1 MVLSGVPTNKAKI
14 ALLNNAS
21 TYTVLQDHA
30 YFEFKTQN
38 EPWQTC
44 DLVIIAGKRNFK
56 FCEGRAGV
64 ILPGGAP
71 FICERAMYAP
81 DAPRSLIS
89 YRDLRAND
97 IHVSTAVE
105 NDEEVLELR
114 RGPRRL
120 ATAHAAANGLYE
132 LCIMQ
137 ASPPCKGEEEASEHR
152 HGYHARLPL
161 GGAQASFLAASSKAN
176 IWHRRLGHPGTT
188 MMRKMIPIL
197 TGHDLCTS
205 DAERVEE
212 CAACI
217 QGKLIRQPS
226 RWKLPTEMPAALYR
240 LHGDWCGPITP
251 QSGQFKYFFVLVDA
265 SGRHAE
271 VSLLTT
277 RNMVFPKTLAMILR
291 FRNHFPDNQICFL
304 RMDNAMEFKSQAFED
319 FCTASGI
326 ELTYSVP
333 YEHAQNGLAE
343 AYIKKIQL
351 IVRPLLFHANLSPT
365 LWGHAV
371 LHAQQSFLD
380 LDPHYCTHI
389 LH

>member
-1 MVLSGVPTNKAKI
+1 M
-14 ALLNNAS
+14 
-21 TYTVLQDHA
+21 
-30 YFEFKTQN
+30 
-38 EPWQTC
+38 
-44 DLVIIAGKRNFK
+44 
-56 FCEGRAGV
+56 

-71 FICERAMYAP
+71 LICERAMYAP
-81 DAPRSLIS
+81 DAPRSLIN
-89 YRDLRAND
+89 YRDLRANN

-120 ATAHAAANGLYE
+120 ATAHAVANNLYE

-137 ASPPCKGEEEASEHR
+137 ASPPCKGEEEVGE
-152 HGYHARLPL
+152 HGYECHPCLSL
-161 GGAQASFLAASSKAN
+161 GGAQASFLAASSKVN

-188 MMRKMIPIL
+188 MMQKMIPIL

-212 CAACI
+212 STTCI

-226 RWKLPTEMPAALYR
+226 RWKLPTEMPTPLYR

-251 QSGQFKYFFVLVDA
+251 HLCQFKYFFVLVDA

-291 FRNHFPDNQICFL
+291 FRNHFPDNQICFF
-304 RMDNAMEFKSQAFED
+304 RMDNAMEFRSQAFED

-326 ELTYSVP
+326 ELTYSMP

-351 IVRPLLFHANLSPT
+351 IVCPLLFHTNLSPI
-365 LWGHAV
+365 LWDHAV
-371 LHAQQSFLD
+371 LHATTLLRLRPTLLHTQSPVEPL
-380 LDPHYCTHI
+380 T
-389 LH
+389 